1 MQEKSKSYYQRFE
14 EQTAGNR
21 GAKLLLHACCC
32 PCSSHCLEL
41 LNGIFD
47 ITVFFYNPNID
58 TAEEEKKR
66 FDELVRFTKEAAFAN
81 KVKLVE
87 APYDPEE
94 FEAIVKG
101 REAEPERG
109 SRCYDCYRLRL
120 EKTAVYAAENGFDC
134 FSTTLSISPY
144 KNADWLNEIGAELA
158 DRMEEKYGSSAPWFL
173 FSDFKKKNGYK
184 RSIELSQEYGLYRQD
199 YCGCRYSR
207 AERDRKKM
215 ACSTDGKIPEPE
227 NTEEKS

>member
-1 MQEKSKSYYQRFE
+1 MENYYQKFE
-14 EQTAGNR
+14 EQLKLSR
-21 GAKLLLHACCC
+21 KDRLLLHACCC
-32 PCSSHCLEL
+32 PCSTHCLEVL
-41 LNGIFD
+41 AEYFE

-58 TAEEEKKR
+58 TAEEYEKR
-66 FDELVRFTKEAAFAN
+66 FRELVRFRS
-81 KVKLVE
+81 E
-87 APYDPEE
+87 APFAKGVELVRAEYDPET
-94 FEAIVKG
+94 FLAMARG
-101 REAEPERG
+101 RELEPERG
-109 SRCYDCYRLRL
+109 SRCYDCYELRLRR
-120 EKTAVYAAENGFDC
+120 TAEYAVMHGFDC
-134 FSTTLSISPY
+134 FTTTLSISPY